1 MAWNSAVIITGGTA
15 NLGYYAALDIAKAL
29 PDCLVVLSSR
39 SDKDHAADK
48 INESLKQKNT
58 IFISLDLADLSNVRR
73 YAEDWVAQNR
83 PTIQCLVLNAGL
95 QFPGKLTKTTD
106 GLEATFGIN
115 HVGHA
120 LLFHLLCSHLT
131 NNARILI
138 TSSGTHDPAQ
148 KTSLPNAV
156 YNTAEDLAHPTE
168 TMVDVPGRQ
177 RYSSSKLANI
187 LWTYAL
193 HRRISAVHRAD
204 CNLTVYAFDP
214 GLMPGTGLARDGARL
229 ERFLW
234 MRVMPHIMPLLRL
247 LISPNIH
254 TPRESGAAL
263 ARLATEKNMERKS
276 GQYFEGIEA
285 IPSSKDSYDEKKQ
298 DDLWQWTIAYLAKS
312 DEEQTKFHELR

>member
-1 MAWNSAVIITGGTA
+1 MAWTSAVIVTGGTA

-39 SDKDHAADK
+39 SDKDSAADK
-48 INESLKQKNT
+48 INQLLKQRNT
-58 IFISLDLADLSNVRR
+58 IFLPLDLADLANVRR

-83 PTIQCLVLNAGL
+83 PTIQCLVLNAAL

-106 GLEATFGIN
+106 GLEATFGIS

-148 KTSLPNAV
+148 KSGLPDAV
-156 YNTAEDLAHPTE
+156 FNTAEDLAHPPDS
-168 TMVDVPGRQ
+168 MIDVPGRQ
-177 RYSSSKLANI
+177 RYGSSKLANI

-193 HRRISAVHRAD
+193 HRRISAINRAD
-204 CNLTVYAFDP
+204 CNLSVYAFDP
-214 GLMPGTGLARDGARL
+214 GLMPGTGLAREGSAP

-234 MRVMPHIMPLLRL
+234 MRVLPHIMPLLRF

-254 TPRESGAAL
+254 YPSESGAAL

-276 GQYFEGIEA
+276 GQYFEGIKA
-285 IPSSKDSYDEKKQ
+285 ILSSKDSYDENKQ
-298 DDLWQWTIAYLAKS
+298 DDLWQWTIKYLART
-312 DEEQTKFHELR
+312 DEEQTKFHELQ